1 MRYLRWRGVVS
12 VAAALVLYFGLLV
25 WMQQYLGAP
34 QAEFGGTEFPDEAS
48 HYISGLMLHDYL
60 TKGLP
65 QWPLSYAA
73 RYYIHIPY
81 FAIGYWPPMFYVA
94 ESLWMICFGTTRGEV
109 LLLTALISALIAT
122 LLFMTV
128 RKTVGGLAAFGIG
141 LLFLLSPV
149 VQQSSNAIMT
159 DLPVALGTFAAIL
172 ALTRYLD
179 SERIGYSVLFGVL
192 ASCTILTKSSG
203 LILGALP
210 PAAVLLTGKI
220 HLLRRFSFW
229 VMAIVVVALC
239 GPWFLLTRN
248 LISIGFV
255 GIDKTFSA
263 SFAYFSLSVW
273 HNLGLL
279 LVFSLLGAWRLI
291 SRRSLG
297 GLAAICLIEP
307 VVALTFFAVS
317 PTANEPRY
325 MIAAFAPLL
334 VLAASGFQWIAE
346 MAAARF
352 STGRNLA
359 PVAMPVLMTV
369 LVIFAASAWLFRF
382 PRIVPS
388 QVRPIAEF
396 VTSHA
401 YKAVLVNTD
410 SEGPTIAGVASLES
424 QRAGGR
430 FLIRPNKLLAR
441 INWMGSWYEC
451 RYRTPEEVEAALEQ
465 MPVDLVI
472 LRRNTTPT
480 ALRHE
485 ILLHQA
491 VFETF
496 PVRWRKVYS
505 VSSAG
510 ADYDFFEPAQK
521 PTISEPLME
530 KKLKQLLGSRF
541 PNSE

>member
-1 MRYLRWRGVVS
+1 VVS
-12 VAAALVLYFGLLV
+12 VAAAPIVYFALLV

-94 ESLWMICFGTTRGEV
+94 ESVWMICFGTTRGNV
-109 LLLTALISALIAT
+109 LLLTALISALIAI
-122 LLFMTV
+122 LLFMAV

-159 DLPVALGTFAAIL
+159 DLPVALGTFAAVL
-172 ALTRYLD
+172 ALARYLD
-179 SERIGYSVLFGVL
+179 SERIGYSFLFGVL

-220 HLLRRFSFW
+220 HLLKRFSFW

-255 GIDKTFSA
+255 GVSKTFSGN
-263 SFAYFSLSVW
+263 FAFFILSAW
-273 HNLGLL
+273 HNLGWVLAL
-279 LVFSLLGAWRLI
+279 SLLGAWRLI
-291 SRRSLG
+291 SHRPLG

-307 VVALTFFAVS
+307 VVALIFLAMS
-317 PTANEPRY
+317 PTGKEPRY
-325 MIAAFAPLL
+325 LIAAFAPLL
-334 VLAASGFQWIAE
+334 VLAASGIQWIGE
-346 MAAARF
+346 MAATRF

-359 PVAMPVLMTV
+359 PAVAPVLMTV
-369 LVIFAASAWLFRF
+369 LVTFAAATWLFRF

-396 VTSHA
+396 VTSHP
-401 YKAVLVNTD
+401 YKAVLVNSDT
-410 SEGPTIAGVASLES
+410 EGPTIAGIASLES
-424 QRAGGR
+424 HRAADR
-430 FLIRPNKLLAR
+430 FLIRPNKLFAR
-441 INWMGSWYEC
+441 INWMGTWYEC
-451 RYRTPEEVEAALEQ
+451 RYGTPEEIEAVLEQ
-465 MPVDLVI
+465 LPVDLVI
-472 LRRNTTPT
+472 LSRNTAPT

-521 PTISEPLME
+521 PTISEPLLE
-530 KKLKQLLGSRF
+530 KKLRQLLGSRLLS
-541 PNSE
+541 SE